1 MKRWVKRGAIFIGLI
16 ILIVVLQFTVFAPE
30 LVPVEVVTVAPGP
43 VEETVTNSQAGTV
56 RARKRAKLSPEFG
69 GTVVSI
75 PFREGDRVSKGVVV
89 LRLDDQLQK
98 AELSLAER
106 ELDTASA
113 QHDQACFAAERAAR
127 EKERVSRLAEDEI
140 ASRSLLD
147 EASTEADRAAA
158 ACRAAAASVERAR
171 ASIVLART
179 RVEKT
184 VLRAPFDGVVAELTT
199 EVGEWVSPS
208 PPALPIP
215 PVVDILAPES
225 VYISAPMDEVDSAQI
240 APDQPARVTIDSFR
254 GKHFS
259 GRVSRVAP
267 YVLDLE
273 AQNRTIEIEVE
284 LDDVD
289 AAISLRLL
297 PGTSADVEVI
307 LEERTGVL
315 RIPSHALL
323 EGEQVLLVEDGRLV
337 ARDVEVG
344 LSNWDYTEIVSG
356 LRAGEEVVVSLDRPE
371 VQPGASAVVEK
382 SQGAP

>member
-1 MKRWVKRGAIFIGLI
+1 MNRWVKRGAVAVGLI
-16 ILIVVLQFTVFAPE
+16 ILIILLQFTIFAPE
-30 LVPVEVVTVAPGP
+30 PVPVEVVTVAPGL

-75 PFREGDRVSKGVVV
+75 PFREGARVSKGAVV

-106 ELDTASA
+106 ELETADA

-127 EKERVSRLAEDEI
+127 EKKRFSRLAEDEI
-140 ASRSLLD
+140 ASQSLLD

-158 ACRAAAASVERAR
+158 ACQAAAASVERAR

-179 RVEKT
+179 KLEKT

-199 EVGEWVSPS
+199 EVGEWASPS

-215 PVVDILAPES
+215 PVVDILDPETI
-225 VYISAPMDEVDSAQI
+225 YISAPMDEVDSAQI
-240 APDQPARVTIDSFR
+240 VSEQPARVTVDSFR
-254 GKHFS
+254 GKSFS

-273 AQNRTIEIEVE
+273 AQNGTVEIEVE
-284 LDDVD
+284 LDDT
-289 AAISLRLL
+289 AISHRLL

-307 LEERTGVL
+307 LQKRTGVL
-315 RIPSHALL
+315 RIPTHALL
-323 EGEQVLLVEDGRLV
+323 EGEQVLLVEDDRLV
-337 ARDVEVG
+337 ARDVEIG